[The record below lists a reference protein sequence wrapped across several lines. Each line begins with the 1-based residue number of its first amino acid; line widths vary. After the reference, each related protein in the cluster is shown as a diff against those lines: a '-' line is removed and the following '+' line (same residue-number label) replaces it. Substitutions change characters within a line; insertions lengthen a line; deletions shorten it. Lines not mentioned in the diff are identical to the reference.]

1 MVNSHL
7 GALMNALSSQQSV
20 FDRHITLERST
31 VAFRENSAN
40 SCYVSALHI
49 GEDARYRSSGSLGG
63 AFGVY
68 LGASS
73 HSTSSSVLSSLI
85 SGGIFSRNLTF
96 LFENNNISS
105 CFASLNVTG
114 RSEVAT
120 ASGGALAFHL
130 GFFSFSQVYRSC
142 CITLFYVTNR
152 RRTMCS
158 SPTLSV
164 AVRCLAILAFLEK

>member
-1 MVNSHL
+1 
-7 GALMNALSSQQSV
+7 MNALSSQQSV
-20 FDRHITLERST
+20 FDRHVTLERSYI
-31 VAFRENSAN
+31 AFRENSAI

-49 GEDARYRSSGSLGG
+49 GEDARYRSSGTLGG

-68 LGASS
+68 FGASS
-73 HSTSSSVLSSLI
+73 HSTSSETLSSLI
-85 SGGIFSRNLTF
+85 SGGIFSRNLSF
-96 LFENNNISS
+96 LFESNNISS

-130 GFFSFSQVYRSC
+130 GFFSFSQVHHSFV
-142 CITLFYVTNR
+142 ISLFYVTNC

-158 SPTLSV
+158 SPTLSA
-164 AVRCLAILAFLEK
+164 AVRCSAILAFPEE